1 MKKLL
6 LLTFIYTIS
15 CDEATIEA
23 NRLSYNASK
32 KELYEGFLKRTPTM
46 KDCLIEII
54 GDHPHKGRTATCVG
68 ISKKLFGDM
77 YVFEYNIPW
86 VGSKQ
91 FCVQSLTDVK
101 WLT

>member
-1 MKKLL
+1 MADTSILGVF
-6 LLTFIYTIS
+6 TTGPIRSTEY
-15 CDEATIEA
+15 DGRQA
-23 NRLSYNASK
+23 
-32 KELYEGFLKRTPTM
+32 
-46 KDCLIEII
+46 EII